1 MTQDTVKKVIKLSQD
16 IRDAKDCLRRL
27 QNKYSGGGAYEQN
40 RQLDWKMDV
49 QQPCSVCPRS

>member
-16 IRDAKDCLRRL
+16 IRDAKDCLHRL

-40 RQLDWKMDV
+40 RQLDIFI
-49 QQPCSVCPRS
+49 